1 MEEAGTFLVTHADER
16 TAVLRDVADG
26 RTHPLASNP
35 GVGSEA
41 LEADQ
46 TLEAGEVLDATIA
59 PEPPLA
65 VAWRIVEID
74 ERRSPTVERSPEPP
88 TAQEH
93 EIAAE
98 QGVGELTV
106 AERAGVGELHVLTV
120 EPGQVERAVA
130 DVLTD
135 EATLERAARLG
146 VVRVAVR
153 ASEDGVVSVRYLP

>member
-35 GVGSEA
+35 SVGSEA
-41 LEADQ
+41 
-46 TLEAGEVLDATIA
+46 LEAGEVLDATIA

-65 VAWRIVEID
+65 IAWRVAEID

-120 EPGQVERAVA
+120 EPGQVERTVT
-130 DVLTD
+130 DVLED